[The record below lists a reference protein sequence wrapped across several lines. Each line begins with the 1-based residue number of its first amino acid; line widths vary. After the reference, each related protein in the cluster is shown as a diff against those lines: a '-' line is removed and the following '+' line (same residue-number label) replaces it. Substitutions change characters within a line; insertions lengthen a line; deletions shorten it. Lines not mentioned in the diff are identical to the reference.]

1 MFIFFFKGQF
11 YNINLKYLN
20 IKADKGNDYFRISI
34 QIKIKPFFWQKQ
46 KQKDNLFLEFNQLGL
61 KGIFVV

>member
-1 MFIFFFKGQF
+1 MFIYFFKGQF

-34 QIKIKPFFWQKQ
+34 QIKIKP
-46 KQKDNLFLEFNQLGL
+46 LFLVETE
-61 KGIFVV
+61 IER